1 MKRSK
6 TAVYFFLLF
15 ACFYSSTVFA
25 QSTTRASDEWV
36 ELDPEYILY
45 VYVPDGRIDIALST
59 DFAQAHV
66 ERLKS
71 LAREGYY
78 EGIPFLRVI
87 SGYISQ
93 ATDPF
98 EFEVAGSIQRPFRSE
113 SPTIEADFDRELTA
127 DIKFVALREPDEFRE
142 QEGYVNGFPVMRN
155 LDDDRVWITGC
166 PGVVGMPRDV
176 DPNSGTTGFWIAHQS
191 MRQHDRNHTTFGR
204 VVAGLEYALLMQP
217 ATAEDASTWTVIDS
231 VRVAADLPIKLQT
244 GYRIKNTN
252 SASFSAHL
260 DSLRSPTNAWYKV
273 LPRRLDVCY
282 SWIVPT
288 EIIRDKG

>member
-1 MKRSK
+1 M
-6 TAVYFFLLF
+6 
-15 ACFYSSTVFA
+15 
-25 QSTTRASDEWV
+25 
-36 ELDPEYILY
+36 DPENMLY
-45 VYVPDGRIDIALST
+45 VYVPDGRIDIALSK
-59 DFAQAHV
+59 DFAQVHV

-98 EFEVAGSIQRPFRSE
+98 EFGVEGSEKRPFS
-113 SPTIEADFDRELTA
+113 SVSQTIQGQFDRELTS
-127 DIKFVALREPDEFRE
+127 DIEFVSIREPDEFRE

-155 LDDDRVWITGC
+155 LDDGRVWITGC

-176 DPNSGTTGFWIAHQS
+176 DPNSGTTGFWVAHQS

-204 VVAGLEYALLMQP
+204 VVAGLQHALLMQP
-217 ATAEDASTWTVIDS
+217 ALADDSSTWTVIDS
-231 VRVAADLPIKLQT
+231 VRVAADLPKKQQT
-244 GYRIKNTN
+244 RYRIRNAN
-252 SASFSAHL
+252 SESFSAHL
-260 DSLRSPTNAWYKV
+260 DSLRSPATEWYQV

-282 SWIVPT
+282 SWIVPI
-288 EIIRDKG
+288 EKIGVDG

>member
-1 MKRSK
+1 M
-6 TAVYFFLLF
+6 YFFVLV

-25 QSTTRASDEWV
+25 QSTNQATDEWV
-36 ELDPEYILY
+36 ELDPEYMLY

-98 EFEVAGSIQRPFRSE
+98 EFEVAGSKRRPFRAE
-113 SPTIEADFDRELTA
+113 SLTIEAQFDRELTN
-127 DIKFVALREPDEFRE
+127 DIKFVAIREPDEYRE
-142 QEGYVNGFPVMRN
+142 QEGYVNGFPAMRN
-155 LDDDRVWITGC
+155 LDDGRVWITGC

-204 VVAGLEYALLMQP
+204 VVAGLEHALLMQP
-217 ATAEDASTWTVIDS
+217 ASAEDASTWTVIDS
-231 VRVAADLPIKLQT
+231 VRVAADLPVKQRT
-244 GYRIKNTN
+244 GYRIMNTN
-252 SASFSAHL
+252 AGRFSAHL
-260 DSLRSPTNAWYKV
+260 DSLRNPMTEWYQK

-282 SWIVPT
+282 SWIVPI
-288 EIIRDKG
+288 EEIRDDG